1 MKKYLIGLTLLIIL
15 IFSGCI
21 ISNNFSSYHQLAL
34 NAIANGSKESARN
47 YSSVLINS
55 SENNEQKSI
64 ALMTSGYANFL
75 FGEYE
80 KALLNFT
87 ESIELVENEAALA
100 GMILSYFMLN
110 QYDIM
115 NFHLDS
121 LQTISNNWV
130 MIVNLEEL
138 TKAKLFEIYAL
149 TNAIMGD
156 REHFNLIKT
165 NVTPKIIEK
174 MEGFFFE

>member
-1 MKKYLIGLTLLIIL
+1 
-15 IFSGCI
+15 
-21 ISNNFSSYHQLAL
+21 
-34 NAIANGSKESARN
+34 
-47 YSSVLINS
+47 
-55 SENNEQKSI
+55 
-64 ALMTSGYANFL
+64 
-75 FGEYE
+75 
-80 KALLNFT
+80 
-87 ESIELVENEAALA
+87 
-100 GMILSYFMLN
+100 MLN

-138 TKAKLFEIYAL
+138 TKAKLLEIYAL
-149 TNAIMGD
+149 SNAIMGD

-165 NVTPKIIEK
+165 NVTPKIIQK

>member
-1 MKKYLIGLTLLIIL
+1 MKKYLIGLTILTII

-34 NAIANGSKESARN
+34 NAIANGSKESASN
-47 YSSVLINS
+47 YSSILLNTA
-55 SENNEQKSI
+55 ENNEQKSI
-64 ALMTSGYANFL
+64 ALMTRGYACFL
-75 FGEYE
+75 SMEYNE
-80 KALLNFT
+80 ALLQFT
-87 ESIELVENEAALA
+87 DSLELVENDASLT
-100 GMILSYFMLN
+100 GLILSYFMLN

-121 LQTISNNWV
+121 LQSVSSNWF
-130 MIVNLEEL
+130 MTVNLEVL
-138 TKAKLFEIYAL
+138 TKEKIFEIYAL

-156 REHFNLIKT
+156 RENFDYVKSK
-165 NVTPKIIEK
+165 VTPEIIQK